1 MLDRSI
7 AGGQMRALPDRLLFP
22 FEVAKYYGVT
32 MQTVYIWIRKK
43 KITAIRTPGG
53 NIRIQPESVAK
64 FEQERT

>member
-1 MLDRSI
+1 
-7 AGGQMRALPDRLLFP
+7 
-22 FEVAKYYGVT
+22 VAKYYGVT

-64 FEQERT
+64 FEREMT

>member
-1 MLDRSI
+1 VKE
-7 AGGQMRALPDRLLFP
+7 LPDRLLFP

-64 FEQERT
+64 FEQERI